1 MANDFMK
8 PLRLMINQLGISF
21 SLSGST
27 VPIDDVLAET
37 GMMPAIAKRADQLS
51 SLCLG
56 YGIGVTFE
64 SVTESKLGKR
74 VKFDEVTPAILR
86 CLCILDVI
94 NELAR
99 AKDLKGVT
107 PLDELMYD

>member
-1 MANDFMK
+1 MADLTK
-8 PLRLMINQLGISF
+8 QLISIINEMGVKF
-21 SLSGST
+21 SLNGA
-27 VPIDDVLAET
+27 PMALNDVLSDT
-37 GMMPAIAKRADQLS
+37 GMLPAIAKRADQLS

-56 YGIGVTFE
+56 YGIGASFE
-64 SVTESKLGKR
+64 DLKESKLGSK
-74 VKFDEVTPAILR
+74 VAFDDVTPNILR

-99 AKDLKGVT
+99 NKDMNGVT

>member
-1 MANDFMK
+1 MADLATHLK
-8 PLRLMINQLGISF
+8 LIINQMGAKF
-21 SLSGST
+21 SLNGASMT
-27 VPIDDVLAET
+27 TEDVLSEV

-64 SVTESKLGKR
+64 DLPESKLGKK
-74 VKFDEVTPAILR
+74 VKFDEVTPSTLR

-99 AKDLKGVT
+99 SKDMKGVT